1 MDNQTIIKLAVLKQP
16 NPVNSNGDKVLDL
29 LSNTIN
35 LRQLN
40 QSEKDIL
47 YECLKERQESGI
59 VKYNTYL
66 KTYNDHDALV
76 DAFQEV
82 LDSIFYL
89 QQEYTEHKDSYIEF
103 LITVQI
109 CTALDIIKA
118 LDTKYNRQ

>member
-35 LRQLN
+35 LSQLN